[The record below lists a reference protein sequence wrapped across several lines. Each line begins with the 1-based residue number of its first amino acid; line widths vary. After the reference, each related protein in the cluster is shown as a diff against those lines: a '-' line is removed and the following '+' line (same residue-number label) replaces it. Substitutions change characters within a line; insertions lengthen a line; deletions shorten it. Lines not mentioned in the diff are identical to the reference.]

1 MIRVLLVDDEELARD
16 RLRRLLGSFADLS
29 VVGEACDGEEALQKI
44 AELRPDAVFLDVEM
58 PGASGLEVVRSL
70 GEPRPKVIFC
80 TGYDQYAVDAFE
92 LHAADYLL
100 KPVTQLR
107 LARSIERLRNTP
119 AADWDAAVEK
129 VARAQVQA
137 VTRFLARSGAKYR
150 VVAQKDVLYFASEE
164 GLTVVHT
171 TEGRFLMDPTLNTLE
186 RRLDPAQ
193 FFRISRSAV
202 VKIDVVFEVAP
213 LMGGHGEVLLRNG
226 ARLEVSRRRFRELL
240 QRMAGPLRAK
250 ESEGP

>member
-16 RLRRLLGSFADLS
+16 RLRRLLGSFADVS
-29 VVGEACDGEEALQKI
+29 VVGEACDGEEALQKTV
-44 AELRPDAVFLDVEM
+44 ELRPDAVFLDVEM

-100 KPVTQLR
+100 KPVTRPR
-107 LARSIERLRNTP
+107 LQRSIERLRSTP
-119 AADWDAAVEK
+119 ATAWDAAVER
-129 VARAQVQA
+129 VAHAQAHA
-137 VTRFLARSGAKYR
+137 VTRFLARSGTKYR
-150 VVAQKDVLYFASEE
+150 VVAQKDVLYFASED

-171 TEGRFLMDPTLNTLE
+171 ADGRFLMDPTLNMLE
-186 RRLDPAQ
+186 RHLDPAQ

-213 LMGGHGEVLLRNG
+213 LVGGHGELLLRNG

-240 QRMAGPLRAK
+240 QRVGGAIGGSP
-250 ESEGP
+250 S